1 MRNRGSR
8 NRLMPVHAVHF
19 PSDTLFD
26 RLARSVCQAGVL
38 PRKELYESW
47 ELARRARRRFR
58 GGRVI
63 DWAAGHGL
71 LAHAMV
77 LLDPSSHAVAWDVR
91 MPPSARKLKDALGET
106 WPELRDKVTF
116 AESPPVIATSDVVV
130 SCHACGAL
138 TDEVIAIARAKG
150 ARVAVLPCCHD
161 TKRLDTGGLRG
172 WMEPALAIDTAR
184 VHALMTAGYRVWTQT
199 IPGEITPKN
208 RLLLAMP

>member
-1 MRNRGSR
+1 MRNRGSH
-8 NRLMPVHAVHF
+8 NRLMPAHAVHF
-19 PSDTLFD
+19 PGDTLFA
-26 RLARSVCQAGVL
+26 RLARSVCRAGVL

-77 LLDPSSHAVAWDVR
+77 LLDTSSHAIAWDVR
-91 MPPSARKLKDALGET
+91 LPPSAHKLKDALVET
-106 WPELRDKVTF
+106 WPELRDKVVF

-138 TDEVIAIARAKG
+138 TDEVIALARAKG

-161 TKRLDTGGLRG
+161 TKRLDTGGLSG

-184 VHALMTAGYRVWTQT
+184 VHALTTAGYRVWTQT
-199 IPGEITPKN
+199 IPAEITPKN